1 MEIASEPVAPCQ
13 VKLTIRVP
21 AERRERARRDVA
33 QEIGRRERVRGFRP
47 GHVPVAMASAIV
59 GEEAFEA
66 AALQRL
72 GPDILREA
80 VRAEGLRPSA
90 PAQLAVAS
98 EDPLVLE
105 AVVPLQPVVELGEYL
120 ALRSPAPDVQ
130 PVEDADV
137 EAVLEG
143 WRGELAV
150 LTPIDGPAA
159 AGDLVEVALLGTLD
173 GETVVDDAF
182 RFPLDREALPP
193 GSVPPEAV
201 DALLGANAGDE
212 RAFEARYSEFWPDA
226 RLQGRSV
233 ALRATVRSLA
243 RRSLPDL
250 DDAFAAQVAQGA
262 TLEAL
267 RERVRA
273 RMVVDRVEAAR
284 EAHLSAAVGALVASS
299 RVEYPPQLLELEVL
313 GMLDDLRAGVERAG
327 MGWEAFLKAQEER
340 EEELLADVERR
351 ARERLER
358 SLVLQRF
365 AEAEGIRVAREDVDR
380 LVAGALRQLP
390 TASRGKRRP
399 SAEDRARYGNQI
411 LTARVLDRLME
422 IVAPAEPAEA

>member
-1 MEIASEPVAPCQ
+1 MEIASEPIAPCQ
-13 VKLTIRVP
+13 VKLTIQVP
-21 AERRERARRDVA
+21 AERLERARRDVA

-47 GHVPVAMASAIV
+47 GHVPVPMAAAIV
-59 GEEAFEA
+59 GEEAFESA
-66 AALQRL
+66 AIESL
-72 GPDILREA
+72 GPAIVREA
-80 VRAEGLRPSA
+80 VRSLDLRPSA
-90 PAQLAVAS
+90 PAQFSVTS
-98 EDPLVLE
+98 TDPLTME
-105 AVVPLQPVVELGEYL
+105 AIVPLQPVVELGDYL

-130 PVEDADV
+130 PVAGPDV
-137 EAVLEG
+137 ETVLEG

-150 LTPIDGPAA
+150 LTPTDGPAG
-159 AGDLVEVALLGTLD
+159 AGDLAEVALVGTLD
-173 GETVVDDAF
+173 GETVVDDAY

-201 DALLGANAGDE
+201 DALLGASVGDE

-226 RLQGRSV
+226 RLQGRTV
-233 ALRATVRSLA
+233 ALRATIRSLA
-243 RRSLPDL
+243 RRSLPEL

-273 RMVVDRVEAAR
+273 RMVVDRVESAR
-284 EAHLSAAVGALVASS
+284 EAHLSTAVGALVASS
-299 RVEYPPQLLELEVL
+299 RVEYPPQLLEVEVL

-327 MGWEAFLKAQEER
+327 MDWEAFVAAQADR

-390 TASRGKRRP
+390 PEARGKRRP
-399 SAEDRARYGNQI
+399 TAEQRARYGNQI

-422 IVAPAEPAEA
+422 IVAPEEAAEA